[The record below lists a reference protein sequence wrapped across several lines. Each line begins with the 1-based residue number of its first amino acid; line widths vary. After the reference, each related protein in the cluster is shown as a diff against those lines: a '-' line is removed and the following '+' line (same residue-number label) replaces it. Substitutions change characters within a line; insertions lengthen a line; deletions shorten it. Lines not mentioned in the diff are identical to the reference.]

1 MDTYKLDI
9 YLNEVNRDFLN
20 KATFATL
27 FRSRKLGFHSAA
39 DLFCEAFKEFDDT
52 ISSDFI
58 STIEVSLACRKF
70 ISQYNISYKNDILFM
85 ISHPDM
91 VPVYLDKGQKTV
103 KKKVFQFFDI
113 EEPGMEYKLKAFN
126 TLNDIKPIM
135 RAHYID
141 KVTRQ
146 YFVLNENDY
155 YFTQLAARIMNNLLE
170 IAAPNAKGEIEGI
183 SKDVIDIVWKL
194 SDYESE

>member
-1 MDTYKLDI
+1 
-9 YLNEVNRDFLN
+9 
-20 KATFATL
+20 
-27 FRSRKLGFHSAA
+27 
-39 DLFCEAFKEFDDT
+39 
-52 ISSDFI
+52 
-58 STIEVSLACRKF
+58 
-70 ISQYNISYKNDILFM
+70 
-85 ISHPDM
+85 M
-91 VPVYLDKGQKTV
+91 VKV